1 MPLGGVVSVKEEC
14 VLLCGDL
21 LQPLRAFPCPLW
33 VGAVGPEV
41 ALEMLGGVDRVAGDQ
56 DAP

>member
-1 MPLGGVVSVKEEC
+1 MSVEEEC
-14 VLLCGDL
+14 ILLCGDL
-21 LQPLRAFPCPLW
+21 LQPLRAFPCRLG
-33 VGAVGPEV
+33 VGAMGPEV